1 MEKKRRLISL
11 MLAGVMATSVG
22 AMAGCS
28 NGSTEVE
35 NIQQNYYHGVENA
48 YIILEQN
55 GVDILHKGDMDVLY
69 VDGGYDGGPTT
80 DYNYKLDCGEET
92 ITNTKHQIFAKAPKA
107 ERYDQK
113 CEDCFGK

>member
-22 AMAGCS
+22 AMAGCDGDELYS
-28 NGSTEVE
+28 D
-35 NIQQNYYHGVENA
+35 NYGGVENA
-48 YIILEQN
+48 YIVLEQN
-55 GVDILHKGDMDVLY
+55 GIDILHKGDMGVLY
-69 VDGGYDGGPTT
+69 VDGGADGGPTT

-92 ITNTKHQIFAKAPKA
+92 ITNTKHQIFAKEPKV
-107 ERYDQK
+107 ERYDKK